1 MGKEGDEQFK
11 DFYHDFFDV
20 KINLLVDN
28 ILSKKS
34 LKISL
39 KNSYLS
45 REEYEE
51 NKEYIED
58 IILMERIMII
68 ADGINKNKTTGV
80 KLAKSVGISVD
91 EIYEWYVRGK
101 DGEERFRIFSQI
113 FELGVVLP
121 RVLAFKKARDI
132 GIPVKFLN
140 KKLKKDLGSADYRN
154 WQEHDIIN
162 QRLEFTE
169 SDGESIDEKKVK
181 NFLEK
186 SELFALKD
194 RKIKSKDLKKLK
206 EFLNDKS
213 MPVVEISIV
222 DNAN

>member
-1 MGKEGDEQFK
+1 
-11 DFYHDFFDV
+11 
-20 KINLLVDN
+20 
-28 ILSKKS
+28 
-34 LKISL
+34 
-39 KNSYLS
+39 
-45 REEYEE
+45 
-51 NKEYIED
+51 
-58 IILMERIMII
+58 MERIMII
-68 ADGINKNKTTGV
+68 AEGINKNKTTGV
-80 KLAKSVGISVD
+80 KLAKTVGISVD
-91 EIYEWYVRGK
+91 EIYEWYVCGK

-169 SDGESIDEKKVK
+169 NDGESIDEKKVK

-186 SELFALKD
+186 SELFTLKD
-194 RKIKSKDLKKLK
+194 RKIKSKDLKNLK

-213 MPVVEISIV
+213 MPVVEISLV